1 MSRIKLYK
9 KSIFLIFLLF
19 RWIIA
24 DAQTGIF
31 FQAIARDNNTNP
43 ARDRKIFVQSNIVQA
58 TPTGTKLLTEEH
70 QTNTDAYGVFSIMVG
85 NGIRLGGTATSL
97 STIDWSKGPFY
108 LNLKIAITPISV
120 GATWDYAKEWLDLG
134 TTIFGTVPFALYS
147 ANTANILVD

>member
-58 TPTGTKLLTEEH
+58 TPTGTKLLTKNIKLIQMH
-70 QTNTDAYGVFSIMVG
+70 MV
-85 NGIRLGGTATSL
+85 
-97 STIDWSKGPFY
+97 Y
-108 LNLKIAITPISV
+108 LVS
-120 GATWDYAKEWLDLG
+120 WLAMA
-134 TTIFGTVPFALYS
+134 FV
-147 ANTANILVD
+147 